1 MRSRYTAFAEQNWDH
16 IKRTYARE
24 VRDRFDRSLA
34 ESPPGKVEWIGL
46 EILGTSE
53 GGEHDD
59 TGVVEFAA
67 RFRADGA
74 VRVHKEKSN
83 FRRENGEWVYVDGE
97 VRVEEQ
103 AVASPGKTGRN
114 DPCPCGSGSKFKKC
128 CGR

>member
-16 IKRTYARE
+16 IKRTHARE

-34 ESPPGKVEWIGL
+34 ESPPGDVEWIGL

-59 TGVVEFAA
+59 TGIVEFAA

-97 VRVEEQ
+97 VRLEQ